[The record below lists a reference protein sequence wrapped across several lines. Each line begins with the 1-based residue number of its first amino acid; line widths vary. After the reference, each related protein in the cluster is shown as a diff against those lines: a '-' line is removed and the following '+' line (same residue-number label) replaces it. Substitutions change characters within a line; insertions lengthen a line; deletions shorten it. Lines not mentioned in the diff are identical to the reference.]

1 MGFLFSLQPVN
12 RGHTLAEFC
21 TMNGF
26 QSSSRRSDSNGKAD
40 TERSFEE
47 RGKGGGSSDGRGVG
61 CTRSLGADGTNGE
74 EKCHGH
80 AAHAV
85 PVYHRGIVRQP
96 AIWLPDRVPHH
107 VHDRATNDACP
118 R

>member
-40 TERSFEE
+40 KERTFEE

-61 CTRSLGADGTNGE
+61 CTRALGADGTNGE
-74 EKCHGH
+74 EKYHDDAG
-80 AAHAV
+80 HAV
-85 PVYHRGIVRQP
+85 PFDHRGTVR
-96 AIWLPDRVPHH
+96 H
-107 VHDRATNDACP
+107 RAFGP
-118 R
+118 RGRTLVLTHASDEEGV